1 MSKSKDAAAM
11 PAILEYLVKQNRPY
25 SAVDI
30 HSNLHKAY
38 GKTAVTK
45 ALETLA
51 EEGKVKEKTYGKQK
65 VYVADQSHFPTVD
78 DAELK
83 AMDTKIAAK
92 AHNLRVSEE
101 KQKRLET
108 VLRDLSSSLTTEEA
122 HKQLTELTKQC
133 QQLEEKLSGLKSNKN
148 SVSPE
153 DRQKVM
159 AARTKYVKEWKKRKR
174 MATDMLD
181 AILEGYPKKKRDLY
195 EDIGIETDDD
205 CKVSIPEL

>member
-1 MSKSKDAAAM
+1 M
-11 PAILEYLVKQNRPY
+11 PAVLDYLVKQNRPY

-38 GKTAVTK
+38 GKTAVIK

-78 DAELK
+78 DAKLK
-83 AMDTKIAAK
+83 EMDTKIAAMTQK
-92 AHNLRVSEE
+92 LRGCEE
-101 KQKRLET
+101 RQKRLET
-108 VLRDLSSSLTTEEA
+108 ELRDLSSSLTTEEA
-122 HKQLTELTKQC
+122 RKQLTELTTQC
-133 QQLEEKLSGLKSNKN
+133 QQLVEKLSGLKSNKN

-174 MATDMLD
+174 MVCSIFNLH
-181 AILEGYPKKKRDLY
+181 KKIVIS
-195 EDIGIETDDD
+195 E
-205 CKVSIPEL
+205 